1 MKRSLAIIAA
11 SLSLVALNAGSTV
24 PGGSRPAPA
33 PAATSEPAPA
43 TRLLAQEGMPTCK
56 LDNRDVPTGTTFCR
70 EKRVWI
76 CERGSWVNSGKL
88 C

>member
-24 PGGSRPAPA
+24 PGERRPPSAP
-33 PAATSEPAPA
+33 EPAPQP
-43 TRLLAQEGMPTCK
+43 RLLAQEGMPTCK
-56 LDNRDVPTGTTFCR
+56 MEDRNVPTGTTFCR
-70 EKRVWI
+70 EKRVWV
-76 CERGSWVNSGKL
+76 CERGSWVNSGKP